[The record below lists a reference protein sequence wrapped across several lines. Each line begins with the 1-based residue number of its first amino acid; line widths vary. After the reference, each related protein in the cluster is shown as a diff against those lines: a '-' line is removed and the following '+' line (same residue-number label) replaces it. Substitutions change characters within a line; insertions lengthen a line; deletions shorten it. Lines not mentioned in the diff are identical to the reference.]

1 MMCVIEVGK
10 GTRHT
15 LKRVPEMQEGHP
27 ANNTQMERLAILSVA
42 NLFYVKILE
51 INLYIFILL
60 KSSDILHYFWVF
72 WYISAMTENV

>member
-27 ANNTQMERLAILSVA
+27 ANNTQVERLAILLVA
-42 NLFYVKILE
+42 NLFY
-51 INLYIFILL
+51 
-60 KSSDILHYFWVF
+60 
-72 WYISAMTENV
+72 